1 MPHASPAGFQHGI
14 TLDAAR
20 RIADATLAKGREI
33 GLAPLTVVVLDG
45 AGREK
50 VVLRE
55 DGCSLLRPEIARG
68 KAFGALGLGYGSRE
82 LARRAQAVPGF
93 TTALTV
99 ISDGAVP
106 AAGGVLI
113 RDAGGAVLGAVGVS
127 GDLSDKD
134 EVCAVAGI
142 QAAGLQP
149 DTGDPA

>member
-33 GLAPLTVVVLDG
+33 GLAPLTVVVLDA

-55 DGCSLLRPEIARG
+55 DGSSLLRPEIARG
-68 KAFGALGLGYGSRE
+68 KAYGSLGLGYGSRE

-113 RDAGGAVLGAVGVS
+113 RDAGGSVLGAVGVS

>member
-33 GLAPLTVVVLDG
+33 GLAPLTVVVLDA

-55 DGCSLLRPEIARG
+55 DGSSLLRPEIARG
-68 KAFGALGLGYGSRE
+68 KAYGSLGLGYGSRE